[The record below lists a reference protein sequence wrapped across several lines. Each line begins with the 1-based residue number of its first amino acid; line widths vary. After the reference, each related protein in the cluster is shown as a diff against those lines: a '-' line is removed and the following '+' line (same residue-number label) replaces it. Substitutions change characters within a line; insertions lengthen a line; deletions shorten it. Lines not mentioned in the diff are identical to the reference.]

1 MRILTRQEWK
11 ELPIQLAYKASLIE
25 SDLRSSS
32 IFKNWEKHIK
42 KKLEWE
48 QIFEINLISTLISQ
62 MEKLMSKW

>member
-32 IFKNWEKHIK
+32 IFKIDKSILRKN
-42 KKLEWE
+42 
-48 QIFEINLISTLISQ
+48 
-62 MEKLMSKW
+62 